1 MMIPQLA
8 FQPRATSAN
17 PPDNV
22 AQATVTTSA
31 QVVTLPVNLNGSMRL
46 VNSGTASVA
55 WAYGNVSGLTVA
67 TGVLMLPNTAE
78 VFALP
83 ASVTQLTVIG
93 SAAGST
99 LSICVGD
106 GGI

>member
-1 MMIPQLA
+1 MNPQLA
-8 FQPRATSAN
+8 FQPRATDAN

-22 AQATVTTSA
+22 VQATVTASA
-31 QVVTLPVNLNGSMRL
+31 QVLTLPVGAHGSMRL

-55 WAYGNVSGLTVA
+55 WAYGNVSGLTAA
-67 TGVLMLPNTAE
+67 TGVVMLPNTAG

-83 ASVTQLTVIG
+83 VSVTQLTVIG